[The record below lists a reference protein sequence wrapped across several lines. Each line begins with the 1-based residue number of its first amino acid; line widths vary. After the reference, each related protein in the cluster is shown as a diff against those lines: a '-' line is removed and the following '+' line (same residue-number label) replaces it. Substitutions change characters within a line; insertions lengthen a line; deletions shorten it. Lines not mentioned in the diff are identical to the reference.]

1 MLKIIA
7 TMYTIFTTSEKK
19 KQVLEKISMLE
30 DEVIEALAKIDLKDL
45 KKLAQMVNNN
55 PSIVKFATKF
65 AR

>member
-1 MLKIIA
+1 
-7 TMYTIFTTSEKK
+7 MYTIFTTSEKK

-65 AR
+65 AK